1 MTYKHIHD
9 NTLTKYSAQT
19 GDAEFSLDLWESP
32 CVDGSAEVVFILL
45 NHVDNERCRVQ
56 ISFRDLRE
64 IEDTIRYFRSMP
76 T

>member
-19 GDAEFSLDLWESP
+19 GAAEFSLDLWESP
-32 CVDGSAEVVFILL
+32 HENGSVGIAFILT
-45 NHVDNERCRVQ
+45 NHIDNQKCK
-56 ISFRDLRE
+56 IFMTKSDLIE

-76 T
+76 G